1 MIPDEQSKIKN
12 KIKRD
17 GASCNVT
24 RSSSLNDKRG
34 EKRNVKRKLSVA
46 HRSITYE
53 VIMTD
58 NNRDVCVSS

>member
-1 MIPDEQSKIKN
+1 M
-12 KIKRD
+12 R
-17 GASCNVT
+17 
-24 RSSSLNDKRG
+24 

-58 NNRDVCVSS
+58 NNRDVCVSSEPGTESEERNCGGDGKASFHR